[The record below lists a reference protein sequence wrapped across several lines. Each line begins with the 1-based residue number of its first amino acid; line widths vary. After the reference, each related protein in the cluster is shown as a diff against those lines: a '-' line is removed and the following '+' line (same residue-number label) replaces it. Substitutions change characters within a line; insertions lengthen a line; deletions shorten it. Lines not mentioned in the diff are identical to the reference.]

1 MPGTGPPAERA
12 TPRHG
17 PDARSRTGSDRVG
30 GRASAPNPHH
40 APRLPGSAPAD
51 GTRSRARPPEAPRTA
66 AGPVPQYVSVG
77 STLTVRE
84 AV

>member
-1 MPGTGPPAERA
+1 MPAAEADPTTPGRRA
-12 TPRHG
+12 
-17 PDARSRTGSDRVG
+17 
-30 GRASAPNPHH
+30 ASAPHGTRTTR
-40 APRLPGSAPAD
+40 PRLPGSAPAD